1 MREHDFMAM
10 DAAGGAGGAAPAEP
24 ATAAA
29 PAAASPAA
37 PSPAPADSAPGP
49 GAAPTGGLLARGA
62 APAPAGASPAA
73 APAATADPA
82 EAKVPEKFL
91 VKNADGS
98 INHEQTALKIAT
110 EGYAPLEKRL
120 HAGDAPPK
128 TPDEYAPTVPA
139 GVKLED
145 LKADPLYTGFL
156 KGAHARGMT
165 NAHVSYVLEAMA
177 QREATRNSP
186 EVAEIELRKE
196 WKTDDQLQAGLTKA
210 YRAAAAYAGGDETLQ
225 RLQGKFGSD
234 PDFIRLMAKVG
245 GEMGEDTPPQGL
257 NANESDTLQSL
268 MAHPAYFDAKH
279 PEHAIIVRRT
289 QALYLKK
296 TGGK

>member
-1 MREHDFMAM
+1 M
-10 DAAGGAGGAAPAEP
+10 
-24 ATAAA
+24 
-29 PAAASPAA
+29 
-37 PSPAPADSAPGP
+37 
-49 GAAPTGGLLARGA
+49 
-62 APAPAGASPAA
+62 
-73 APAATADPA
+73 
-82 EAKVPEKFL
+82 
-91 VKNADGS
+91 
-98 INHEQTALKIAT
+98 
-110 EGYAPLEKRL
+110 
-120 HAGDAPPK
+120 
-128 TPDEYAPTVPA
+128 
-139 GVKLED
+139 KLED

-177 QREATRNSP
+177 QREAMRNSP
-186 EVAEIELRKE
+186 EAAEVELRKE

-234 PDFIRLMAKVG
+234 PDFIRIMAKIG
-245 GEMGEDTPPQGL
+245 GEMGEDTAPAQGL

-268 MAHPAYFDAKH
+268 MANPAYLNQKH
-279 PEHAIIVRRT
+279 PEHALVVKRV